1 MPYELFIG
9 LRYLRARKKPYFLS
23 FISLI
28 SIGGVA
34 LGVMA
39 LIIVLAVM
47 TGFESVI
54 REKILGTNA
63 HLWVLKYGE
72 GGIEQPQEVITK
84 VREVPEVL
92 AAAPF
97 TFHQGML
104 TSAEAA
110 TGVVIR
116 GIDLLATEQVTDLK
130 RYLKEA
136 DPSLHRE
143 GLGPTGILLGR
154 SLANRLGVGLG
165 SWVQVISP
173 FGGMITPFGLAPRM
187 KPFQVVGIFEVGM
200 YEYDTGLAYISLPSA
215 QELFRMGEAVTG
227 IEVKVAEVFRVEAVA
242 RAIQERLGFPYMTQT
257 WIQMNRNLFLALK
270 KEKVLM
276 FIILAVVLVV
286 AAFGIAGNLIT
297 TVLQKRRDIGI
308 MKAMG
313 ATPWGI
319 MRIFM
324 AEGLIVGITGT
335 LLGLLGGFAF
345 VINLDRLSAFLERF
359 LGFEMFPS
367 DVYFLDRLPYRIH
380 PSDVTATVLTALILS
395 VLAALYPAW
404 RAARLD
410 PVTAIRYE

>member
-1 MPYELFIG
+1 MAYELFIG
-9 LRYLRARKKPYFLS
+9 LRYLRARRRHYLLS

-47 TGFESVI
+47 SGFESVI

-72 GGIEQPQEVITK
+72 GGLDRPQEVVAK
-84 VREVPEVL
+84 VKEVPDVL

-104 TSAEAA
+104 TSEEAA
-110 TGVVIR
+110 TGAVIR
-116 GIDLLATEQVTDLK
+116 GIDLLSAGEVTDLK
-130 RYLKEA
+130 DYLKET
-136 DPSLHRE
+136 DPSIQRN
-143 GLGPTGILLGR
+143 GLGPVGIILGR
-154 SLANRLGVGLG
+154 TLANRLGVGLG
-165 SWVQVISP
+165 SRIHVISP
-173 FGGMITPFGLAPRM
+173 FGGAITPFGLAPRM

-200 YEYDTGLAYISLPSA
+200 YEYDAGLAYISIRSA
-215 QELFRMGEAVTG
+215 QELFRMGEGVTG
-227 IEVKVAEVFRVEAVA
+227 IEVKVADIFRAEAVA
-242 RAIQERLGFPYMTQT
+242 RAIQERVGFPYTTQT
-257 WIQMNRNLFLALK
+257 WMQMNRNLFLALK

-297 TVLQKRRDIGI
+297 TVLQKRKDIGI

-313 ATPWGI
+313 ATSWGI

-324 AEGLIVGITGT
+324 AEGLVVGITGT
-335 LLGLLGGFAF
+335 ILGLLGGFGF
-345 VINLDRLSAFLERF
+345 VVNLDRLSAFLERL

-367 DVYFLDRLPYRIH
+367 DVYFLDKLPYRIH
-380 PSDVTATVLTALILS
+380 PFDVTATVLMALVLS